1 MYTPRKRNDMTISG
15 HVEPGVRPFEDVM
28 QDFAKI
34 KISSQGGKLR
44 Q

>member
-1 MYTPRKRNDMTISG
+1 MRWMTISG
-15 HVEPGVRPFEDVM
+15 HVEPEVRPFEDMM

-44 Q
+44 K